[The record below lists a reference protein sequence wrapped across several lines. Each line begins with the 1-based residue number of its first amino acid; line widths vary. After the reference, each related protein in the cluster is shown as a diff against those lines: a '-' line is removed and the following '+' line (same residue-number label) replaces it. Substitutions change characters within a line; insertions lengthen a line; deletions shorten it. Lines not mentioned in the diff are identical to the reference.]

1 MIALSDLMTVAVMW
15 TPVFVDIAGVVGG
28 WVGLAEFSPQQAA
41 SVNPFWSD
49 LVRVVTMRDY
59 NTRVVIFGVATL
71 GGAAGLVG
79 SFTLLRKRALMGD
92 ALAHASTP
100 GIALAFMIATVMGG
114 DGKSIPV
121 LLAGATVTG
130 LVGVAG
136 ILLIRNQTRLKE
148 DAALGIVLSV
158 FFGLGMALFGVIQQ
172 MQTGHAAGL
181 EGFIFGMTASM
192 QAADA
197 RLIAIVSVVVISG
210 CLLLFKE
217 LQLLCFDEGFAG
229 AQGYPVVFLDILLM
243 AMIVLVTIV
252 GLQAVGLILI
262 IALLVIPA
270 AAARFWTEAM
280 SRMMICSAV
289 LGVTGSVIG
298 GLASAVFPGLPSGA
312 MIVLVCSAFFFV
324 SMMLGT
330 RRGVLIRLL
339 RRQQLNRRIDRQ
351 HLLRAMFEQIEQGQP
366 KAPAGQTPPQ
376 AIAHRK
382 ITVSVA
388 KLMSMRSWSLRR
400 LERAIDRAVD
410 DDLIRRSNGSC
421 KLTGAG
427 LTEAA
432 RLTRQHRLWEMYLIT
447 FAEVATANVDRDAD
461 AIEHVLA
468 PEVID
473 QLEDLLDDQGT
484 TISVPVSPHELE
496 QRSTAETP
504 ADEHRVEER
513 SVNVSG
519 DRGAESPTREQS

>member
-1 MIALSDLMTVAVMW
+1 MSLLLAKTILAASLIALPGKVTLVLMTLVSPLLLLADHVGSL
-15 TPVFVDIAGVVGG
+15 PIAL
-28 WVGLAEFSPQQAA
+28 LAEFP
-41 SVNPFWSD
+41 WDD
-49 LVRVVTMRDY
+49 LLRVITMRDY

-100 GIALAFMIATVMGG
+100 GIAIAFIVATSMGG

-121 LLAGATVTG
+121 LLSGATLTG
-130 LVGVAG
+130 LIGVAG

-172 MQTGHAAGL
+172 METGHAAGL

-197 RLIAIVSVVVISG
+197 RLIAMVSVIVIAG
-210 CLLLFKE
+210 CMLLFKE

-229 AQGYPVVFLDILLM
+229 AQGYPVILLDIILM

-270 AAARFWTEAM
+270 AAARFWTETM
-280 SRMMICSAV
+280 SRMIACSV
-289 LGVTGSVIG
+289 GLGVTGSVIG
-298 GLASAVFPGLPSGA
+298 GLASAMFPGLPSGA
-312 MIVLVCSAFFFV
+312 MIVLVCSAFFFI

-330 RRGVLIRLL
+330 RRGVLVRLI
-339 RRQQLNRRIDRQ
+339 RRQHLNHRIDRQ
-351 HLLRAMFEQIEQGQP
+351 HLLRAMYERIERDHLSTDQVLS
-366 KAPAGQTPPQ
+366 
-376 AIAHRK
+376 HRK
-382 ITVSVA
+382 TPVSVA
-388 KLMSMRSWSLRR
+388 NLLSMRSWSMRR
-400 LERAIDRAVD
+400 LDRAIDRAVD
-410 DDLIRRSNGSC
+410 DDLVRRSNGSC
-421 KLTGAG
+421 RLTGAG
-427 LTEAA
+427 LAEAA

-447 FAEVATANVDRDAD
+447 YAEVATANVDRDAD

-473 QLEDLLDDQGT
+473 QLEDLLDEQGA
-484 TISVPVSPHELE
+484 TIAVPVSPHDIEHDATS
-496 QRSTAETP
+496 ST
-504 ADEHRVEER
+504 
-513 SVNVSG
+513 NG
-519 DRGAESPTREQS
+519 QQQGESK

>member
-1 MIALSDLMTVAVMW
+1 MTPLHDLLSIGWMWLVLVTELPDLLSAATQS
-15 TPVFVDIAGVVGG
+15 TQDSL
-28 WVGLAEFSPQQAA
+28 LA
-41 SVNPFWSD
+41 D
-49 LVRVVTMRDY
+49 LIRVVSMRDY
-59 NTRVVIFGVATL
+59 NTRVVIVGVATL

-100 GIALAFMIATVMGG
+100 GIAIAFIVATSLGG

-121 LLAGATVTG
+121 LLAGASFTG
-130 LVGVAG
+130 LIGVAG

-197 RLIAIVSVVVISG
+197 QLIAAVSVIVIAG

-229 AQGYPVVFLDILLM
+229 AQGYPVVVLDIILM

-270 AAARFWTEAM
+270 AAARFWTETM
-280 SRMMICSAV
+280 SRMIVCSAA
-289 LGVTGSVIG
+289 LGVTSSVIG
-298 GLASAVFPGLPSGA
+298 GLASAMFPGLPSGA
-312 MIVLVCSAFFFV
+312 MIVLVCSVFFFV

-330 RRGVLIRLL
+330 RRGVLIRLI
-339 RRQQLNRRIDRQ
+339 RRRQLNRRIDRQ
-351 HLLRAMFEQIEQGQP
+351 HLLRAMYEQIERDQD
-366 KAPAGQTPPQ
+366 AVDESLS
-376 AIAHRK
+376 HRK
-382 ITVSVA
+382 TPVSVA
-388 KLMSMRSWSLRR
+388 KLLSMRSWTLRR
-400 LERAIDRAVD
+400 LERAIDRAVE
-410 DDLIRRSNGSC
+410 DDLVRRSNGSC
-421 KLTGAG
+421 RLTGAG

-447 FAEVATANVDRDAD
+447 YAEVATANVDRDAD

-473 QLEDLLDDQGT
+473 QLEDLLDEQGT
-484 TISVPVSPHELE
+484 MIAVPVSPHDIAPE
-496 QRSTAETP
+496 AEMENKTGGGE
-504 ADEHRVEER
+504 A
-513 SVNVSG
+513 
-519 DRGAESPTREQS
+519 